1 MLIGAFM
8 LSLGAFA
15 QVESNQTKTTE
26 QTNPVIQCY
35 IFPLSTCDENGNS
48 TGDMLGPLVTVY
60 NANYNAA
67 GKAEKQRIYC
77 ETGVVAND
85 CPR

>member
-1 MLIGAFM
+1 MLMGTIMFSM
-8 LSLGAFA
+8 GAFA
-15 QVESNQTKTTE
+15 QVESNQTKPTE
-26 QTNPVIQCY
+26 PINPGIQCY
-35 IFPLSTCDENGNS
+35 IYPLSNCDENGNS
-48 TGDMLGPLVTVY
+48 TGDMLGPLVTIY

-77 ETGVVAND
+77 ETGVIADD